1 VDLVVCGSRYFALY
15 GGRTHSPNNPFHSPY
30 QTAHRMNLDPQ
41 LLQAAHKGDR
51 KAQYALYRVCFPVLM
66 AVCVRYRRD
75 EQDAVAA
82 LNMGFL
88 KIINNLD
95 RYRRDE
101 VPFEAWIRRIMI
113 NTAIDEFRRE
123 KKWRELTVFSDDL
136 ERAHPEEPIEWG
148 EAEKR
153 IDAQHIEALMR
164 RLPPMTQ
171 QVFNLFALDG
181 FSHKEISTMLGM
193 SEGTSKWHVNAARQK
208 LQLWI
213 VEYSSE

>member
-1 VDLVVCGSRYFALY
+1 
-15 GGRTHSPNNPFHSPY
+15 
-30 QTAHRMNLDPQ
+30 MNLDPQ
-41 LLQAAHKGDR
+41 LLQAAHTGDR

-75 EQDAVAA
+75 EQDAVSA

-88 KIINNLD
+88 KILNNLHS
-95 RYRRDE
+95 YRRDE

-123 KKWRELTVFSDDL
+123 KKWRELTVFADDL
-136 ERAHPEEPIEWG
+136 ERSYPEEPIEWG

-153 IDAQHIEALMR
+153 IDVQHLESLMR

-181 FSHKEISTMLGM
+181 FSHKEISEMLGM

-213 VEYSSE
+213 AEYASA

>member
-1 VDLVVCGSRYFALY
+1 
-15 GGRTHSPNNPFHSPY
+15 
-30 QTAHRMNLDPQ
+30 MNLDPQ

-51 KAQYALYRVCFPVLM
+51 KAQYALYRACFPLLM

-75 EQDAVAA
+75 EQEAVAA
-82 LNMGFL
+82 LNIGFL

-95 RYRRDE
+95 KYRRDT

-123 KKWRELTVFSDDL
+123 KKWRELTVFAEDV
-136 ERAHPEEPIEWG
+136 ERAHPEEPIQWQES
-148 EAEKR
+148 EKR
-153 IDAQHIEALMR
+153 IDMQQLEALLR

-181 FSHKEISTMLGM
+181 FSHKEIGEMLGM
-193 SEGTSKWHVNAARQK
+193 SEGTSKWHVNAARAKMQT
-208 LQLWI
+208 WI
-213 VEYSSE
+213 AELSSA